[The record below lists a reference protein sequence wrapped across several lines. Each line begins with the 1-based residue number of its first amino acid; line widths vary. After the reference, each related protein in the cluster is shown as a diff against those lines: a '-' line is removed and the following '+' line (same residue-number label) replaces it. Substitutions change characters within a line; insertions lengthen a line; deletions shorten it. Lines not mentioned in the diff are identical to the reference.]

1 MANSLLRVVRRVVGW
16 YVAAVVSA
24 AVAVVWAPP
33 AALHA
38 QTVRGTVKA
47 AGTDSVIDGAL
58 VSLIDSVGI
67 IFAESRTNAAG
78 RFQMDAQRAGVVQF
92 LVRKVGL
99 EPTASEQVQLPAD
112 VDTVD
117 VVLSAPVSGV
127 TLATVLV
134 LADRD
139 PPPNFNTRQLADA
152 RQYGWRII
160 QPHRIAEA
168 RATAQTLG
176 DLIRR
181 NPLPGVSPPD
191 GATGCFFS
199 SRSNRCLTIVV
210 DGQVLGPG
218 AFVAPNDVYFIA
230 LLTPSQ
236 STFQYGPRAPDG
248 ALFVATRRRNDNE
261 RPPRN

>member
-1 MANSLLRVVRRVVGW
+1 MTCQRQRRTRSAFRQRVGAAWILVLALLW
-16 YVAAVVSA
+16 TPVSS
-24 AVAVVWAPP
+24 VQ
-33 AALHA
+33 A

-58 VSLIDSVGI
+58 VSLIDSLGI
-67 IFAESRTNAAG
+67 IFAESRTNASG
-78 RFQMDAQRAGVVQF
+78 RFQLDAQGAGVVQF

-99 EPTASEQVQLPAD
+99 EPTASEPVRLPED
-112 VDTVD
+112 VDTID
-117 VVLSAPVSGV
+117 VVLSAPVSGI

-134 LADRD
+134 LADRE

-152 RQYGWRII
+152 RQFGWRII
-160 QPHRIAEA
+160 EPHRIAEA
-168 RATAQTLG
+168 RNTAQTLG

-181 NPLPGVSPPD
+181 NPLPGVRPPD
-191 GATGCFFS
+191 GATGCFYS

-261 RPPRN
+261 RPPRD